1 MTDIVWSLRNDVPCN
16 GDIGC
21 SYELCNQAADEITR
35 LRAEVAWHVEDKNA
49 WQDTQAA
56 HLREVTR
63 LIAEVDNL
71 KSMVIVQEKLLRSKD
86 AENERLRAEVSGL
99 NQVFDAQWS
108 ADMRAIEC
116 WRKANPG
123 NELVLPDHADL
134 CLWLMEERTRL
145 TAENERLTEWNREI
159 AVNAR
164 ELVAENERLRAALE
178 PFALALA
185 GNWSHQPDNLA
196 IDAGCGIDLRMH
208 FSLGDFR
215 RARAALEG
223 K

>member
-63 LIAEVDNL
+63 LIAEVDSL
-71 KSMVIVQEKLLRSKD
+71 KSMVIAQEKLLRSKD
-86 AENERLRAEVSGL
+86 AENE
-99 NQVFDAQWS
+99 
-108 ADMRAIEC
+108 
-116 WRKANPG
+116 K
-123 NELVLPDHADL
+123 
-134 CLWLMEERTRL
+134 
-145 TAENERLTEWNREI
+145 
-159 AVNAR
+159 
-164 ELVAENERLRAALE
+164 LRAALE
-178 PFALALA
+178 EIIKRDDEWVPEAQDDYSYTGYQVCA
-185 GNWSHQPDNLA
+185 D
-196 IDAGCGIDLRMH
+196 I
-208 FSLGDFR
+208 
-215 RARAALEG
+215 ARAALEE

>member
-63 LIAEVDNL
+63 LT
-71 KSMVIVQEKLLRSKD
+71 
-86 AENERLRAEVSGL
+86 AEVSEL
-99 NQVFDAQWS
+99 NSMFDARWS

-116 WRKANPG
+116 WRKVNPG
-123 NELVLPDHADL
+123 NELVLPDHVDL
-134 CLWLMEERTRL
+134 SLWLMEERTRL
-145 TAENERLTEWNREI
+145 TARVKELERVLSDGVFVLDDLTASRVDDEVLTSLIDEF
-159 AVNAR
+159 
-164 ELVAENERLRAALE
+164 RAT
-178 PFALALA
+178 
-185 GNWSHQPDNLA
+185 
-196 IDAGCGIDLRMH
+196 
-208 FSLGDFR
+208 
-215 RARAALEG
+215 LEG
-223 K
+223 SA